1 MDEFIL
7 LNNFQIDANEI
18 DWYKATKKAITPLI
32 ENGFVKVEYEEA
44 IMENL
49 KELEVN

>member
-32 ENGFVKVEYEEA
+32 KMA
-44 IMENL
+44 L
-49 KELEVN
+49 